1 MWRWIKQA
9 LSPREEQPFHLGEDA
24 QERGEAPA
32 QGVVQ
37 ENVKKP
43 QRPFVLTGEYES
55 TKRSLEAVFVKE
67 QNADF
72 ILREFYTGKK
82 RGFLAF
88 MEGMVDRTVIYE
100 AMLYPLMRVPC
111 HSLSHALSRVL
122 PIHDAKI
129 QTQPELAVQ
138 GILDGM
144 VLLVLDGEEAYI
156 LLECRR
162 LEKRSVTTPQNEKVL
177 RGPQQGYVEDLR
189 TNLNLIRNLCR
200 TPDLC
205 TKYQQMGGNNNLK
218 CAVLYRAGV
227 VNPRLLAEVER
238 RLGRAQKDKGFFMGD
253 GMLERYLDTRRGS
266 LFPQVLHTERPD
278 RTAAFLMQG
287 HVAILCEGS
296 PFAILAPVTFF
307 ALLHTS
313 EDHFVRPQI
322 ATLSRCVRLISAMLT
337 LLLPALYIALMTFHQ
352 VVLPTEFM
360 ISTLTLRKMVGM
372 PVVAEVLLMSFLFE
386 LVREVSIRVQG
397 GINQSLGTIAGI
409 VLGEALVSAN
419 IVSPIVLI
427 IVTLTGLCSYAI
439 PDYSLQMAVYLLR
452 FAFLALAA
460 VAGLVGMAV
469 GWVVMISYLCTLESM
484 GVPFFA
490 PVAPATR
497 HAGDLIIRRRSRQ
510 TDMPDDVNAQGGR
523 AQEEGQA

>member
-100 AMLYPLMRVPC
+100 ALLYPLMRVPC

-278 RTAAFLMQG
+278 RTA
-287 HVAILCEGS
+287 
-296 PFAILAPVTFF
+296 
-307 ALLHTS
+307 

-497 HAGDLIIRRRSRQ
+497 HSGDLIIRRRSRQ